1 MEPEHRALLR
11 EHRLELSGQLLV
23 SDSIVPFLYQENIL
37 TQTQVEDIE
46 SLATNRQKTL
56 KLLDILPNCGPR
68 AFHAFLQS
76 LGDFCWIRD
85 QLLLELRTRAGSE
98 STGERRHESPQT
110 CLGFIS
116 SRTSVCVLSVPVYP
130 VHRSVSFQVEYL
142 KSLFDLLENLKRTRW
157 FNSKQLYLHKL
168 CYSTELDPQKREKK

>member
-23 SDSIVPFLYQENIL
+23 SDSIVPFLFQENIL

-56 KLLDILPNCGPR
+56 KLLDILPSRGPR

-76 LGDFCWIRD
+76 LEDFSWIRD
-85 QLLLELRTRAGSE
+85 RLLLQLRTRAGSE
-98 STGERRHESPQT
+98 SAGEGRPGPPDPADRSWSP
-110 CLGFIS
+110 GPPGPPMS
-116 SRTSVCVLSVPVYP
+116 PP
-130 VHRSVSFQVEYL
+130 
-142 KSLFDLLENLKRTRW
+142 
-157 FNSKQLYLHKL
+157 
-168 CYSTELDPQKREKK
+168 